1 MLAMLAMLAQV
12 VSCCAYDKTKVNIP
26 YMDGNI
32 PHLFFFWADPFVHLL
47 LLKSSMPQL
56 MKMFSFSYS
65 FAKRKSVFVNVA
77 TTTATKRQKVH
88 HPLLTVGACCSCCCC
103 CKERI
108 IDTSKSSTQF
118 SYSGPVALWP
128 MS

>member
-1 MLAMLAMLAQV
+1 MLAMSAQV
-12 VSCCAYDKTKVNIP
+12 VSCCVYDKTKVNIP

-32 PHLFFFWADPFVHLL
+32 PHLFLFWADPFVHLL

-77 TTTATKRQKVH
+77 TTTAAKRQKVH
-88 HPLLTVGACCSCCCC
+88 HLPTHCGRMLQLLLLLLLLQRAH
-103 CKERI
+103 
-108 IDTSKSSTQF
+108 
-118 SYSGPVALWP
+118 Y
-128 MS
+128 

>member
-1 MLAMLAMLAQV
+1 MLAQV
-12 VSCCAYDKTKVNIP
+12 VSCCVYDKTKVNIP

-77 TTTATKRQKVH
+77 TTTATTATKS
-88 HPLLTVGACCSCCCC
+88 A
-103 CKERI
+103 
-108 IDTSKSSTQF
+108 SSTTHCGRMLQLLLLLQRAH
-118 SYSGPVALWP
+118 Y
-128 MS
+128 